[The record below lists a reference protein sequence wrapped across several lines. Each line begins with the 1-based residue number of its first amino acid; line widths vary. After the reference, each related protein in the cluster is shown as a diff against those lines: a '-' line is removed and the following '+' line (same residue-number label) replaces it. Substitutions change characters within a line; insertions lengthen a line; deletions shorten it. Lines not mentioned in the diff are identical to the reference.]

1 MHCSCSHVC
10 PRNSPIICSRSAQGG
25 LKEAAQF
32 VLKEAVNHAC
42 KGHGAGQS
50 AVLNEVLGKRDEES
64 KTLRSHLA
72 PAIMHPE
79 EVSIIN

>member
-1 MHCSCSHVC
+1 MHA
-10 PRNSPIICSRSAQGG
+10 RDM
-25 LKEAAQF
+25 
-32 VLKEAVNHAC
+32 
-42 KGHGAGQS
+42 GAGQS